1 MSISAVMPLPLL
13 RTNAQ
18 ILRLPY
24 SICSPDRG
32 YFNTVRVSTLG
43 LNRAFRTQGGVK
55 SIPHPWNKFICTRA
69 RFSCTNQINLMYKSD
84 SIICTHI
91 FRQPS
96 PVQSVTQSNLARVRV
111 AITSNKCGENL
122 VRVAITS
129 NECGEHLVACS
140 LLGVVGLESGHCR
153 YFFNQRLELRQ
164 LV

>member
-1 MSISAVMPLPLL
+1 MYKPNSI
-13 RTNAQ
+13 
-18 ILRLPY
+18 
-24 SICSPDRG
+24 
-32 YFNTVRVSTLG
+32 
-43 LNRAFRTQGGVK
+43 
-55 SIPHPWNKFICTRA
+55 
-69 RFSCTNQINLMYKSD
+69 SCTNQIQS
-84 SIICTHI
+84 SAHTA